1 MGEMQKSTFS
11 FAKKYGIIG
20 VVYRKSSIWRNSVMK
35 MRVMYYSKKGK
46 LVTYATAIGEALN
59 CLVNDI
65 PPAYP
70 ADKERL
76 VVLALTLGNTD
87 PADEVRRFC
96 KELYPNRAQNVVL
109 LVDGEQN
116 TRGEKVVKD
125 ILKEAG
131 TNVIEQ
137 SYYVKCGIFGKK
149 ITLEERQKVV
159 DWARSIVSQV
169 EGT

>member
-1 MGEMQKSTFS
+1 
-11 FAKKYGIIG
+11 
-20 VVYRKSSIWRNSVMK
+20 MK

-46 LVTYATAIGEALN
+46 LVTFANAIGEAFG

-109 LVDGEQN
+109 LVDGEAN
-116 TRGEKVVKD
+116 CRGEKIVKD
-125 ILKEAG
+125 VLKEAG
-131 TNVIEQ
+131 TNVIDKT
-137 SYYVKCGIFGKK
+137 YYVKCGIFGKK
-149 ITLEERQKVV
+149 ISLDERQAVV
-159 DWARSIVSQV
+159 SWAREVVSMV

>member
-1 MGEMQKSTFS
+1 MEEPS
-11 FAKKYGIIG
+11 
-20 VVYRKSSIWRNSVMK
+20 MK
-35 MRVMYYSKKGK
+35 MRVMYFSKKGK

-109 LVDGEQN
+109 LVDGDKD
-116 TRGEKVVKD
+116 TRGEKIVKD

-159 DWARSIVSQV
+159 DWARGIVSQV

>member
-1 MGEMQKSTFS
+1 
-11 FAKKYGIIG
+11 
-20 VVYRKSSIWRNSVMK
+20 MK
-35 MRVMYYSKKGK
+35 MRVMYSSKKGK
-46 LVTYATAIGEALN
+46 LVTYATAIGEAFG

-76 VVLALTLGNTD
+76 VILALTLGAGD
-87 PADEVRRFC
+87 PPDEVRRFC

-109 LVDGEQN
+109 LVDGEN
-116 TRGEKVVKD
+116 GCRGEKVIKD

-131 TNVIEQ
+131 TNVIAG

>member
-1 MGEMQKSTFS
+1 
-11 FAKKYGIIG
+11 
-20 VVYRKSSIWRNSVMK
+20 MK

-46 LVTYATAIGEALN
+46 LVTFANAIGEAYG

-109 LVDGEQN
+109 LVDGEAN
-116 TRGEKVVKD
+116 CRGEKIVKD
-125 ILKEAG
+125 VLKEAG
-131 TNVIEQ
+131 TNVIEKT
-137 SYYVKCGIFGKK
+137 YYVKCGIFGKK
-149 ITLEERQKVV
+149 ISLDDRQTVV
-159 DWARSIVSQV
+159 NWAREVVSMV